1 MISGRRI
8 MKQHQNVHQGQYHW
22 LVNLAASSLILFAV
36 VGSVSL
42 FVPELKQSSI
52 ELHTQANTI
61 RQNEFDRSYLRQA
74 SPDKEILN
82 IKPKPENDAFTRVR
96 KVTA

>member
-1 MISGRRI
+1 
-8 MKQHQNVHQGQYHW
+8 MKQHQNFHQGQYHW

-42 FVPELKQSSI
+42 FVPEIKQSAI
-52 ELHTQANTI
+52 MPVTQATTI
-61 RQNEFDRSYLRQA
+61 PQHEFDRSYLHQA

-82 IKPKPENDAFTRVR
+82 IKPKAENNAFTRVK

>member
-1 MISGRRI
+1 MNH
-8 MKQHQNVHQGQYHW
+8 HQNFHHGQYHW

-42 FVPELKQSSI
+42 FVPEIKPSAVAP
-52 ELHTQANTI
+52 HTEATTI
-61 RQNEFDRSYLRQA
+61 QQDAFDRSYLQQA

-82 IKPKPENDAFTRVR
+82 IKPKAENNAFTRVR

>member
-1 MISGRRI
+1 MN
-8 MKQHQNVHQGQYHW
+8 QHQNFHQGQYHW

-42 FVPELKQSSI
+42 FAPEIKQSAI
-52 ELHTQANTI
+52 TPHTQANTI
-61 RQNEFDRSYLRQA
+61 RQDDFDRSYLHQA

-82 IKPKPENDAFTRVR
+82 LKPKTENNAFTRVR

>member
-1 MISGRRI
+1 MH
-8 MKQHQNVHQGQYHW
+8 KHQNFHQGQYHW

-42 FVPELKQSSI
+42 FAPEIRQSATTHS
-52 ELHTQANTI
+52 QANII
-61 RQNEFDRSYLRQA
+61 RQDDFDRSYLHQA

-82 IKPKPENDAFTRVR
+82 LKPKAENNAFTRVR

>member
-1 MISGRRI
+1 MNN
-8 MKQHQNVHQGQYHW
+8 HQNFHHGQFHW

-42 FVPELKQSSI
+42 FVPEIQQSSI
-52 ELHTQANTI
+52 AAPSQANTI
-61 RQNEFDRSYLRQA
+61 QQDTLDRSYLHQA
-74 SPDKEILN
+74 SPDREILN
-82 IKPKPENDAFTRVR
+82 LKPKAENNAFTRVR